1 MLHHKAKGYRL
12 ATMLGLGLMT
22 ATWGTVASAGCSYT
36 VTNSWGSGFTA
47 AIRITNDSAAT
58 INGWQVNWVYSKNA
72 VRSAWNA
79 TLSGAGS
86 ANNSATN
93 LGWNGTLQPGQSAE
107 FGVQGVTNGGA
118 LETPKIN
125 GAACG
130 TATTTSSSI
139 ASSIASSKAASVVS
153 SSVASIATGVNIAG
167 LATATTSYVSPW
179 ETIRAV
185 NDNSSPA
192 NSNDKSAG
200 AYGNWNNPNSIQ
212 WVQYDW
218 PQNYNLSS
226 TQIYWFDDNGGVLTP
241 TRAYLEY
248 WNGSAWVN
256 AGNVPLAKN
265 AFNSLALNGVVT
277 NRVRV
282 SMLNTQQS
290 TGLLEWRITGT
301 AVGGTVSSIS
311 SSKSSAALSSS
322 SKSSSVASSIP
333 KSSSSSSVVV
343 SSSSVRSSTP
353 AVSSSS
359 VRSSTPAVSS
369 SSSSSAPSVAQC
381 SAYDFPKYEPD
392 LNYDFRTDFGQVDTS
407 KFKVYNGCPA
417 DTIAGV
423 KTKGRFAFIW
433 GKNRNPSI
441 TDADIE
447 RVLTNLNEDADYI
460 HNVMGWPV
468 DKLQQEG
475 YFSNI
480 YLFGSGLCTDSA
492 ANTEKGGWQSGING
506 YPMVLLSYYPVVT
519 PSERGG
525 ITHEFIHTIMATRG
539 NKAAWFNEGGNTW
552 LQMNLE
558 ASRTGNYGVGFL
570 DATSFLAPHMPIEN
584 YSGWLQDGSFGGP
597 NAEGVD
603 RRVNGQQIS
612 TWREYLGGNQYNSAF
627 PHFLG
632 VHVSKGAN
640 AWIWAKGPHN
650 HILRSLSSGLG
661 EEQTQRVIMEFRARQ
676 AMVDFGPWSNGFKG
690 PINSNWGRTINAE
703 PVAGGILQD
712 PGAHRLTFYSAT
724 TQEGTTLIPSTTTLP
739 GWSGANQIPLKVTGN
754 KVRVN
759 FQPIGQNMRVQLAYR
774 AADGTAVY
782 SKPVTSGEACLDLT
796 KAPKNGVVV
805 AVVSNVDYLYNGE
818 ETRTRKHDYRLQLL
832 EGVTGT
838 APLYDKHYQ

>member
-1 MLHHKAKGYRL
+1 MLHHPIKAYRW

-22 ATWGTVASAGCSYT
+22 ATLSTIATAGCNYT

-47 AIRITNDSAAT
+47 TIRVTNDSNAT
-58 INGWQVNWVYSKNA
+58 INGWQVNWAYNKNT
-72 VRSAWNA
+72 VSNVWNA
-79 TLSGAGS
+79 QLSG
-86 ANNSATN
+86 NYTATN
-93 LGWNGTLQPGQSAE
+93 VGWNGSLRPGQSAE
-107 FGVQGVTNGGA
+107 FGIQGVTNGGA
-118 LETPKIN
+118 IEIPRVT
-125 GAACG
+125 GAACDV
-130 TATTTSSSI
+130 TSPVSSSI
-139 ASSIASSKAASVVS
+139 ASSRAASVVS
-153 SSVASIATGVNIAG
+153 SSVAAVTNSVNIAG

-179 ETIRAV
+179 ETLRAV
-185 NDNSSPA
+185 NDNSNPA

-200 AYGNWNNPNSIQ
+200 AYGNWNTPNSIQ

-218 PQNYNLSS
+218 PQDYTLSS

-248 WNGSAWVN
+248 WNGNAWVN
-256 AGNVPLAKN
+256 AGNVPLTKN
-265 AFNSLALNGVVT
+265 AFNTLALNNLVT

-282 SMLNTQQS
+282 SMLNTTQS
-290 TGLLEWRITGT
+290 TGILEWRVLGSPAGAIASSTSSAT
-301 AVGGTVSSIS
+301 SSANSLATSSIPR
-311 SSKSSAALSSS
+311 SSS
-322 SKSSSVASSIP
+322 SA
-333 KSSSSSSVVV
+333 
-343 SSSSVRSSTP
+343 VRSSSL
-353 AVSSSS
+353 ASSSIGSS
-359 VRSSTPAVSS
+359 VPAVSS
-369 SSSSSAPSVAQC
+369 SSSSSTPSVAQC
-381 SAYDFPKYEPD
+381 SAYEWPKYEPD

-417 DTIAGV
+417 NTIAGV

-433 GKNRNPSI
+433 GHNRNPAI
-441 TDADIE
+441 TDADID

-468 DKLQQEG
+468 DKLQAEG

-480 YLFGSGLCTDSA
+480 YLYGSGLCTDSA
-492 ANTEKGGWQSGING
+492 SNTERGGWQSGING
-506 YPMVLLSYYPVVT
+506 YPMVLLSYYPVIT

-612 TWREYLGGNQYNSAF
+612 TWREYLGGNQYNAAF

-650 HILRSLSSGLG
+650 HILRSLSAGVG
-661 EEQTQRVIMEFRARQ
+661 EEQVQRMIMEFRARQ
-676 AMVDFGPWSNGFKG
+676 AMVDFGPWSNAFKV
-690 PINSNWGRTINAE
+690 PINNNWGRTINAE
-703 PVAGGILQD
+703 RIAGGILQD

-782 SKPVTSGEACLDLT
+782 SKPVTNGEACLDLT

-805 AVVSNVDYLYNGE
+805 AVVSNVDHLYNGE